1 MSLVE
6 HELLTLPE
14 HLISPLIFSFS
25 GVHVAHSLIFCVLFC
40 WSMFVLL
47 SLLFWSLYCLSFYFG
62 HCIVCPFILVTVLSV
77 LLFWSLYC
85 LSFYFGHCIACPFIL
100 VTVLPVLLFW
110 SLYCLSFFDLRLL
123 ITPAFGILKLF
134 WNKCKIASSLN
145 TDKYTYFIYRCIIFF
160 CF

>member
-14 HLISPLIFSFS
+14 HLISLLIFS

-40 WSMFVLL
+40 WSIFVLL
-47 SLLFWSLYCLSFYFG
+47 SLLFWSLYCLS
-62 HCIVCPFILVTVLSV
+62 
-77 LLFWSLYC
+77 
-85 LSFYFGHCIACPFIL
+85 FIL

-134 WNKCKIASSLN
+134 WKKCKIASSLN
-145 TDKYTYFIYRCIIFF
+145 TDKYTYFIYRCIIVFIF
-160 CF
+160 KCGLWNKGENRKWQILMSADCTSTLFSST